1 MPQNHKFV
9 YILIIFLSLS
19 LGVVRA
25 GKQHQF
31 IRCKKNADCP
41 KYMCAP
47 MKVKCNIDLY
57 CKCIAL
63 GLDRAGTHCFSL

>member
-19 LGVVRA
+19 LGVVCTEQ
-25 GKQHQF
+25 GYQF
-31 IRCKKNADCP
+31 YQCKKNADCA

-47 MKVKCNIDLY
+47 MKVKCIDFF
-57 CKCIAL
+57 CRCMDM
-63 GLDRAGTHCFSL
+63 DRL